1 MLKINTLHIMIW
13 LFGENS
19 EDTAKEITL
28 LLERFLV
35 FL

>member
-1 MLKINTLHIMIW
+1 MFIFNTLHIIIW